1 MTMPDRNVLHSELS
15 ENAVIVVPL
24 RDVGSMSE
32 EHVRSELDAVLA
44 QVQASGA
51 KNVVVDFAHLPYFGS
66 AMLEVMLAIWRRV
79 RTDEGK
85 MAVCN
90 ASEMERE
97 VLRISAFD
105 SLWPMCSTRAEA
117 MESFKE

>member
-1 MTMPDRNVLHSELS
+1 MIMADRNVLHSELS
-15 ENAVIVVPL
+15 ENAVVVVPL
-24 RDVGSMSE
+24 RDVGSLSE

-44 QVQASGA
+44 QVQQSGA
-51 KNVVVDFAHLPYFGS
+51 KNVVVDFAHLPYFGT
-66 AMLEVMLAIWRRV
+66 AMLEVMLTIWRRV
-79 RTDEGK
+79 RTDEGR

-105 SLWPMCSTRAEA
+105 SLWPMCDTREA
-117 MESFKE
+117 AIESFKK